1 MLYKSY
7 HKRSAT
13 LQREFGQQIACLSH
27 QSKGNNISKMRN
39 FNKDNSQL
47 CTKCM
52 FEQHRVI
59 CKSHLFY
66 IIRNRPLVTKVFNLS
81 FSNSI
86 SVESQRRIAN
96 SPYPSFQ
103 SLFDYDDYLGNFV
116 TMLFLVTCLMA
127 IALLHLFFSIL
138 ISL

>member
-1 MLYKSY
+1 
-7 HKRSAT
+7 
-13 LQREFGQQIACLSH
+13 
-27 QSKGNNISKMRN
+27 MRN

-86 SVESQRRIAN
+86 SVEAQRRIAN
-96 SPYPSFQ
+96 SPYQSFQ

-127 IALLHLFFSIL
+127 MALMYLFCSIFNLFGIDL
-138 ISL
+138 IGCHFEISMDLVLGQSALS